1 MADTKK
7 ATNVATKEL
16 AKDVRKINLFSK
28 KMKNKET
35 NEEFYSYFT
44 QTKNGDFVTVRFTKE
59 VKAQPKESCTI
70 LVKDA
75 HLDYAPTTDKRQFP
89 CFWISKIESVCEL
102 EIEKYD
108 CSEFFD

>member
-1 MADTKK
+1 MAETKT

-16 AKDVRKINLFSK
+16 AKDVRKINLFAK

-35 NEEFYSYFT
+35 KEEFYSYFT
-44 QTKNGDFVTVRFTKE
+44 QTKDGDFVTVRFTKE
-59 VKAQPKESCTI
+59 VKVQPKESCTI

-75 HLDYAPTTDKRQFP
+75 FLDYAPATNKRKFP
-89 CFWISKIESVCEL
+89 CFWISKIDKVLEL
-102 EIEKYD
+102 EVEKYD

>member
-1 MADTKK
+1 MAQEKR
-7 ATNVATKEL
+7 ATKVAEETL
-16 AKDVRKINLFSK
+16 AKDVRKINLFAK

-75 HLDYAPTTDKRQFP
+75 YLDYAQATEKRQFP
-89 CFWISKIESVCEL
+89 CFWISKIENVIPL